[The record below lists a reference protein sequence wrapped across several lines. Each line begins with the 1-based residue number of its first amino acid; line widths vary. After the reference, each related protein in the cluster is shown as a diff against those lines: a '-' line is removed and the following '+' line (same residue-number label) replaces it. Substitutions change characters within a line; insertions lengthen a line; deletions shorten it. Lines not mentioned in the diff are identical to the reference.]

1 MNLARAA
8 LRRRHNWIAGAHAL
22 IVLLGLSVGA
32 EAEPARR
39 VVLVIPEAIGPI
51 ATEALTRVR
60 GELQAARFEVVT
72 EIVAANV
79 DRRATVERE
88 VRKGNARAAFGIFFG
103 TGGAEI
109 WVTDAVTGRTAVQTL
124 PLDAAAPERRAAVL
138 AVKAVDLLKATLAE
152 LWMGSPVA
160 PLPASAPTPTSTP
173 VASSPLPASAPNV
186 SPPTPGSTPPAS
198 APSTSPD
205 SQPIRERRSNRAASP
220 TETGDLIASRD
231 ESESPEPP
239 LVSRFEIAVGAG
251 WLAAGNAS
259 SWAPLVA
266 LSLFDGRIG
275 ARLVASGFG
284 PSVAVQTADV
294 GSARLAQTLGL
305 AEVVVRQP
313 FGRYFETT
321 ASLGAGGYR
330 IAVDGSGDQGFQG
343 SSTSVWSPVAGGG
356 VGAALTLS
364 RLTIAVDARVLAA
377 TTATVVRLDGDEV
390 ARVGRPLVWIGSS
403 VGVRL

>member
-1 MNLARAA
+1 MNPARAA
-8 LRRRHNWIAGAHAL
+8 LRRRHNWIAGTHAL
-22 IVLLGLSVGA
+22 IVLLGLSVSA
-32 EAEPARR
+32 DAEPARR
-39 VVLVIPEAIGPI
+39 VVLVVPSSIGPI

-72 EIVAANV
+72 QVVAADV

-103 TGGAEI
+103 TGVAEI
-109 WVTDAVTGRTAVQTL
+109 WVTDAVSGRTAVQML
-124 PLDAAAPERRAAVL
+124 PLDAATPERRAAVL

-152 LWMGSPVA
+152 IWIGSPVA
-160 PLPASAPTPTSTP
+160 PLPAAGPAPTSTP
-173 VASSPLPASAPNV
+173 VAVASPPAASAPV
-186 SPPTPGSTPPAS
+186 ASPPAP
-198 APSTSPD
+198 APSASPIFR
-205 SQPIRERRSNRAASP
+205 PARERRSSGATNP
-220 TETGDLIASRD
+220 TETGDLIAGGD
-231 ESESPEPP
+231 EPESPAPP
-239 LVSRFEIAVGAG
+239 LVSRFEIAAGAG

-275 ARLVASGFG
+275 GRLVASGFG
-284 PSVAVQTADV
+284 PSVAVQTANV
-294 GSARLAQTLGL
+294 GSARLAQALGL

-330 IAVDGSGDQGFQG
+330 IAVEGTGDQGFQG
-343 SSTSVWSPVAGGG
+343 SSSSVWSLVAGGG

-377 TTATVVRLDGDEV
+377 TTATVVRLDGEEV